1 MSVSNNDHQ
10 EGSNYHYLEFGI
22 EAKVKKT
29 KPFYYYD
36 FATELF
42 AIVSGA
48 VGE

>member
-1 MSVSNNDHQ
+1 MSVSDNNQ

-22 EAKVKKT
+22 EASKKT